1 MFKKFIGLSIVFML
15 GILSTGIYADEYRGT
30 IGTHPVHLSTFDNDS
45 AYAVYLYDAHGIPIQ
60 LTRGGVQSEKQNV
73 LYEGLSWSK
82 PKQKAG
88 AKLTFSQK
96 FGQSDEL
103 SGTWENLKTHEQLPI
118 RLSRYNDSA
127 GSLQSASFKNAYIR
141 KHCTDQSEEKMVNLY
156 QKKTNQLLQTITT
169 EGVCRGDEVEVG
181 DFNFDGYEDFSVF
194 AEGFAGANTRSNYY
208 LFNPKTQQYEYSEE
222 LTDVTLSFD
231 AKRKVV
237 TSTNQCCAGSQL
249 LVLESKWVNRHLK
262 PITKKCYRWS
272 DEKDGL
278 VRAADHACD

>member
-1 MFKKFIGLSIVFML
+1 MPKKFIGLSVVFIL
-15 GILSTGIYADEYRGT
+15 GILSTAVYADEYRGT

-45 AYAVYLYDAHGIPIQ
+45 AYTVYIYDAHGIPIT
-60 LTRGGVQSEKQNV
+60 LRSGGVQSEKQNV

-82 PKQKAG
+82 PKQKAR

-96 FGQSDEL
+96 FGQSAEL

-118 RLSRYNDSA
+118 RLSRYDDSA

-141 KHCTDQSEEKMVNLY
+141 KQCTDQSEEKMVNLY
-156 QKKTNQLLQTITT
+156 QKKTNQLLQTIMTD
-169 EGVCRGDEVEVG
+169 GVCRGDEVEVG

-194 AEGFAGANTRSNYY
+194 AEGFAGPNTRSNYY
-208 LFNPKTQQYEYSEE
+208 LFNPKSQQFEYSEE

-231 AKRKVV
+231 DKRKVV
-237 TSTNQCCAGSQL
+237 TSTNQCCAGSQV

-262 PITKKCYRWS
+262 PIAKKCYRWS
-272 DEKDGL
+272 DKKDGL
-278 VRAADHACD
+278 VRVADHACD